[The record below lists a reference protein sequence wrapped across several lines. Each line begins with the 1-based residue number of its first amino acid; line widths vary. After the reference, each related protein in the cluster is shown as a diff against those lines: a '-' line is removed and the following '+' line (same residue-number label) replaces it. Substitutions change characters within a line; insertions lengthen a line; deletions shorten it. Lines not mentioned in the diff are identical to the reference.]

1 MAVNNASVSTSP
13 VPAFNAVRLNDTQG
27 LIERLSEGAPEFEKP
42 REFAQ
47 RVGVCARHVERMA
60 AAGKIPA
67 LRIGKSIR
75 IPVRP
80 ALEAMAAAATAGAK
94 GEPGAR
100 GASGDA
106 E

>member
-1 MAVNNASVSTSP
+1 MPVNNASVSTSP
-13 VPAFNAVRLNDTQG
+13 VPAFSAVRLNDTQG

-47 RVGVCARHVERMA
+47 RVNTSTRHIERMA
-60 AAGKIPA
+60 AQGRIPA

-80 ALEAMAAAATAGAK
+80 ALEAMASAATAGAK
-94 GEPGAR
+94 GEAVTC
-100 GASGDA
+100 D

>member
-1 MAVNNASVSTSP
+1 MNANASTAAFDVS
-13 VPAFNAVRLNDTQG
+13 AMC
-27 LIERLSEGAPEFEKP
+27 EGAPEFEKP

-60 AAGKIPA
+60 AQGKIPA

-80 ALEAMAAAATAGAK
+80 ALEAMAAAALTDRKAGPEADR
-94 GEPGAR
+94 A
-100 GASGDA
+100 DA